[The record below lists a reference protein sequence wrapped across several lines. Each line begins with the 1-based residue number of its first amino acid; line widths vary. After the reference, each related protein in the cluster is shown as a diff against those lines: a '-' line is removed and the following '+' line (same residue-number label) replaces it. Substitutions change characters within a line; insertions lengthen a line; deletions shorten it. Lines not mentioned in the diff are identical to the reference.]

1 MVKQKTAT
9 KVGSKEQKAKSASK
23 EEKSSECTDRLCPIH
38 GSEPVKLRGRVFEG
52 TVIRKFHDRAV
63 IEFERVLYDSKYE
76 RYEKRKTKLHAKLFK
91 CQENQVEVG
100 DLIKIEE
107 CRPLSKIIHFVV
119 TGVVT
124 KAHSTGGSK

>member
-1 MVKQKTAT
+1 MAKEKTT
-9 KVGSKEQKAKSASK
+9 KKKMESKT
-23 EEKSSECTDRLCPIH
+23 SEACNDRLCPVH
-38 GSEPVKLRGRVFEG
+38 GNEKVKLRGRVFEG

-91 CQENQVEVG
+91 CMENQVEVG

-107 CRPLSKIIHFVV
+107 CRPLSKIIHFIV

-124 KAHSTGGSK
+124 KMNGDKQ

>member
-1 MVKQKTAT
+1 M
-9 KVGSKEQKAKSASK
+9 EKAKKARTQKK
-23 EEKSSECTDRLCPIH
+23 EESKNSECKDRLCPIH

-91 CQENQVEVG
+91 CKENQVEVG

-119 TGVVT
+119 TGIVT
-124 KAHSTGGSK
+124 KMNKENKEKTQ